1 LTKRAG
7 GVRRSMADDI
17 ERSVR
22 GQAERELAPEDLLL
36 WQDRLYEL
44 RRRSPQVPN
53 LVYKR
58 TRDRNEQAM
67 GAAAAELAAVALR
80 RTASGGGTPAG
91 EY

>member
-1 LTKRAG
+1 
-7 GVRRSMADDI
+7 MADDI

-58 TRDRNEQAM
+58 ARDRNEQAM
-67 GAAAAELAAVALR
+67 GAAAAELAAVALSR
-80 RTASGGGTPAG
+80 AASGDCTPPG